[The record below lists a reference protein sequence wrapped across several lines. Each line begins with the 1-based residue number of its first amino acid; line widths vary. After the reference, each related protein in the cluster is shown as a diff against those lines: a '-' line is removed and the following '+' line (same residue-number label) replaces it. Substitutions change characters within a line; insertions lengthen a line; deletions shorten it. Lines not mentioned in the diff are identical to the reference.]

1 MFIHCTA
8 KRATGNN
15 LVVTFQHD
23 LSLESELFQWRVPA
37 SSPLL
42 LLAPHEVTV
51 MDSSFS
57 LFFSCSR
64 LFFFP
69 GGWIFSSVILCI
81 PHSVH
86 VVLWHFLHVCLRVQV
101 SFFVVLFCHCNV

>member
-15 LVVTFQHD
+15 LVVKFQHD

-57 LFFSCSR
+57 LFFLVR
-64 LFFFP
+64 
-69 GGWIFSSVILCI
+69 GYFSFVAAGY
-81 PHSVH
+81 
-86 VVLWHFLHVCLRVQV
+86 FRV
-101 SFFVVLFCHCNV
+101 